1 MGPILV
7 KRIKGNLFYDSK
19 NHWKEIDGKMYGYC
33 TATDTLFN
41 HISKPVEL
49 FRTLPSEVEAKMEP
63 VKEVPIVT
71 NPAADLLDCGS

>member
-7 KRIKGNLFYDSK
+7 KRIKDNIFYDSK

-33 TATDTLFN
+33 EATDTVFD
-41 HISKPVEL
+41 HIWKPVEL
-49 FRTLPSEVEAKMEP
+49 FRTLPSQVETKMEP

-71 NPAADLLDCGS
+71 NQALEALECGS